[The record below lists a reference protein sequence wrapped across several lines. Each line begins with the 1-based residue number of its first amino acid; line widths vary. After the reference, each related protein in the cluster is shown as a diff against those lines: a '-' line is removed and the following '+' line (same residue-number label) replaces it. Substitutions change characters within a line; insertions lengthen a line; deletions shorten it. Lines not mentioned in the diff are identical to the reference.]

1 MSEANFDVVLRELRD
16 TAPRAP
22 ERLRN
27 LVSGLPEAQR
37 SRRSFRLRPAL
48 SAAIALAIA
57 VGLGA
62 AIIGGATGPSDPVI
76 PVGEFRAAP
85 EPERARALSPQ
96 AGTGATSDELRAL
109 PPGFRTKARLQR
121 HEVSMRLR
129 VSDLSGATQTAVRE
143 TRRLGGYVVAADY
156 ATEEARGGSLL
167 ELRIPVQN
175 LQNAIAR
182 FTDLGTI
189 LAQRIS
195 VVDLQAGVDRID
207 RRLAAQRRVIETL
220 EAKSSLTSAEQA
232 RLETA
237 RRTVRQL
244 TRGRMS
250 LERQGAYGKISLQL
264 TTRKAAT
271 KQEAPGRFES
281 FWGDAGNILG
291 KEAIAVLYALVIVGP
306 FVILALLALFAERIR
321 RRRADHR
328 LLEETG

>member
-1 MSEANFDVVLRELRD
+1 
-16 TAPRAP
+16 
-22 ERLRN
+22 
-27 LVSGLPEAQR
+27 
-37 SRRSFRLRPAL
+37 
-48 SAAIALAIA
+48 
-57 VGLGA
+57 
-62 AIIGGATGPSDPVI
+62 
-76 PVGEFRAAP
+76 
-85 EPERARALSPQ
+85 
-96 AGTGATSDELRAL
+96 
-109 PPGFRTKARLQR
+109 
-121 HEVSMRLR
+121 MRLR

-175 LQNAIAR
+175 LQKAIAR

-291 KEAIAVLYALVIVGP
+291 REAIAVLYALVIVGP
-306 FVILALLALFAERIR
+306 LVILALLALFAERIR